1 MVMDKNGYLKT
12 LEALLAII
20 LTFLFLI
27 FIIPKGLE
35 DSKQE
40 NQKTMQNLLT
50 YEGFRNELIN
60 LSGCINSTSNNTL
73 SDMIT
78 SNLGANYDYYLCKDQ
93 KPENLPRTEV
103 FAESLF
109 FTGNLTDYYDSK
121 IIRLYYWNK

>member
-1 MVMDKNGYLKT
+1 MVDKSGYLKT
-12 LEALLAII
+12 LEALIAII

-27 FIIPKGLE
+27 FIIPNSLE
-35 DSKQE
+35 GSKQE

-60 LSGCINSTSNNTL
+60 LTGCVNTTSNNTL
-73 SDMIT
+73 SGMI
-78 SNLGANYDYYLCKDQ
+78 SQNLGANYEYHLCKDQ
-93 KPENLPRTEV
+93 KPQNLPRKEV

-109 FTGNLTDYYDSK
+109 FTGNITDYYDSK